1 MIKKGKEKL
10 MKIAEVVHLKFF
22 GHPMSDT
29 MREFLGNL
37 SWSFFGGI
45 IAAGIMFVV
54 NVLIARWLGVEQF
67 GKYNALMSL
76 ATGLSTVYI
85 MGNDSGSVRYIS
97 EKQYKQKRGS
107 FLSASLLLWFVQVVG
122 ITFLIF
128 CGIICLHLN
137 IERRDF
143 VIIGS
148 VVAVVISAK
157 LLFDAYLK
165 SLSMIRFQSMIK
177 IIETVSIII
186 LVILFKQIKANNFHY
201 QHVVISM
208 IFGALSYVLFSFVRL
223 RKFFRTI
230 KLKYILKL
238 VKYNKFIVVA
248 TMGSAMIGFER
259 FFVGVFTDNQTLG
272 NYSVYYMGTFLVLSI
287 IISMFMNVFWP
298 TLISEKGGL
307 LHVLKKIDRIFL
319 VGVVAWM
326 IIDGIFIS
334 GLFVVIGDKYSI
346 SIPLMLMF
354 ILAAYLRA
362 FFVIMTNILNIDYV
376 KESAIITLTC
386 YLLVLMSLFVF
397 RNIQLYLI
405 AQIILYGGFDSLYR
419 SVILK
424 RYKD

>member
-1 MIKKGKEKL
+1 MIQKGKEKL
-10 MKIAEVVHLKFF
+10 MKIAEIVHLKFF

-45 IAAGIMFVV
+45 IAAGIMFGV
-54 NVLIARWLGVEQF
+54 NVLVARWLGVEQF
-67 GKYNALMSL
+67 GEYNALMSL
-76 ATGLSTVYI
+76 AIGLSTVYT
-85 MGNDSGSVRYIS
+85 MGNDSGSIRYIS

-107 FLSASLLLWFVQVVG
+107 FLSASLLLWFIQVVG
-122 ITFLIF
+122 VTFLIY

-148 VVAVVISAK
+148 VVAMVMSAK

-165 SLSMIRFQSMIK
+165 SLSMIQFQSMIK
-177 IIETVSIII
+177 IVEAVSIVV
-186 LVILFKQIKANNFHY
+186 LVIFFKQVKANNFHY
-201 QHVVISM
+201 QYVVVIM
-208 IFGALSYVLFSFVRL
+208 IFGALSYILFSFVRL

-259 FFVGVFTDNQTLG
+259 FFVGVLTDNQTLG

-287 IISMFMNVFWP
+287 IVSMFMNVFWP

-319 VGVVAWM
+319 VGVVVWV
-326 IIDGIFIS
+326 IIGGMFIS
-334 GLFVVIGDKYSI
+334 GLFMMIGDDYLI
-346 SIPLMLMF
+346 SMSLVLMF
-354 ILAAYLRA
+354 ILAAYLRT
-362 FFVIMTNILNIDYV
+362 FFVIMMNILNIDYV
-376 KESAIITLTC
+376 KESAIITLIC

-397 RNIQLYLI
+397 RDIQLYLI
-405 AQIILYGGFDSLYR
+405 AQVILYGGFNLLYR
-419 SVILK
+419 SIILK